1 MHLGQVLGDYGES
14 CEPANTARGLQREGK
29 LSIQRETHLTLKF
42 PEKTQWQVDLWSAEH
57 HTHRIPFPVSTKIPH
72 IEPWCERRRD
82 HLLTAAKCP
91 HNNNK
96 PNCQSR
102 T

>member
-1 MHLGQVLGDYGES
+1 M
-14 CEPANTARGLQREGK
+14 TAVFQSFLTPSARQQREGK

-57 HTHRIPFPVSTKIPH
+57 HTHRIPFPVSTEIPH

-82 HLLTAAKCP
+82 IY
-91 HNNNK
+91 
-96 PNCQSR
+96 
-102 T
+102 